1 MNYAFFGTP
10 RFAALVLEELISHGL
25 VPRALIANPD
35 RPVSRKQV
43 MTPPLTKKLL
53 LSRLPEVPIFQP
65 EQPLLIVEALRALQC
80 DLFIVAAYAQILPK
94 EIISLP
100 KWGTLGVH
108 PSLLPRHRGSS
119 PIQTAILE
127 GDTETGVS
135 IYELDE
141 KMDHGPIAAQRT
153 LPIDASSTYLSLETA
168 LAKIG
173 GELVADL
180 MVQFKSSLPVL
191 TPQEHGAATFTKKF
205 ATNDGLVRPG
215 VDTPALIAR
224 KIRALNP
231 EPGVFTIN
239 GTERIKYLEASF
251 VDEHYMVT
259 KIQRAGKKP
268 ETARIKL

>member
-65 EQPLLIVEALRALQC
+65 EQPLLIVEALRALKC

-141 KMDHGPIAAQRT
+141 KMDHGPIAAQKT
-153 LPIDASSTYLSLETA
+153 LPTDETSTYLSLEAA

-173 GELVADL
+173 GELMAGVMA
-180 MVQFKSSLPVL
+180 QFENGAPAR
-191 TPQEHGAATFTKKF
+191 TPQEHTAATFTKKF
-205 ATNDGLVRPG
+205 RTSDGLVHPG
-215 VDTPALIAR
+215 VDAPRSIAR

-231 EPGVFTIN
+231 EPGVFIVN
-239 GTERIKYLEASF
+239 GDERIKYLEVSHI
-251 VDEHYMVT
+251 DGHYMVT

-268 ETARIKL
+268 EAARIEL